1 MRICRDHKIE
11 ADGKAESCRGENAVR
26 LARDRTYPADEPG
39 HAVHAP
45 KRIVTVGK
53 TVVLSSEDTR
63 ALFESIDTSTLIGL
77 PDRALIGVMAYS
89 FARIGAMLAMRVENY
104 LPIGKGWFL
113 RLREKRRQ
121 ATRSPRALCAR
132 ALPRCVHRSRGP
144 CRGTEGTPVLF
155 GAAAHGLLTRRPM
168 RQGDAYKMI
177 RRRALKAGIATKIGC
192 HTFRATGITN
202 FLERGGALEEAQKI
216 AAHSDTSTTKLYDR
230 RGDKITR
237 GSIERISY

>member
-1 MRICRDHKIE
+1 M
-11 ADGKAESCRGENAVR
+11 
-26 LARDRTYPADEPG
+26 
-39 HAVHAP
+39 HAP

-53 TVVLSSEDTR
+53 TVVLSSADTR

-77 PDRALIGVMAYS
+77 RDRALIGVMAYS

-121 ATRSPRALCAR
+121 ATRSPRASCAR
-132 ALPRCVHRSRGP
+132 ALPRCVHRSLVAEP
-144 CRGTEGTPVLF
+144 KAPLF
-155 GAAAHGLLTRRPM
+155 CSALRRTGLLTRSPM
-168 RQGDAYKMI
+168 RQADAYKMI
-177 RRRALKAGIATKIGC
+177 RRRALKAGIAAKIGC

-230 RGDKITR
+230 RGEKITR
-237 GSIERISY
+237 ASIERISY

>member
-1 MRICRDHKIE
+1 MQT
-11 ADGKAESCRGENAVR
+11 N
-26 LARDRTYPADEPG
+26 PATS
-39 HAVHAP
+39 VHAP
-45 KRIVTVGK
+45 KHIVTVGK

-77 PDRALIGVMAYS
+77 RDRALIGVMAYS

-144 CRGTEGTPVLF
+144 CRGTESTPVLF
-155 GAAAHGLLTRRPM
+155 GAAAHGSLDTKPNAPEGCVQDDPPPRAKSRYRGQDRMSYLPGY
-168 RQGDAYKMI
+168 GDHQLSRAW
-177 RRRALKAGIATKIGC
+177 RRA
-192 HTFRATGITN
+192 
-202 FLERGGALEEAQKI
+202 
-216 AAHSDTSTTKLYDR
+216 
-230 RGDKITR
+230 R
-237 GSIERISY
+237 GSAENCGAFGHIDHQIV

>member
-1 MRICRDHKIE
+1 M
-11 ADGKAESCRGENAVR
+11 
-26 LARDRTYPADEPG
+26 
-39 HAVHAP
+39 
-45 KRIVTVGK
+45 
-53 TVVLSSEDTR
+53 SSEDTR

-77 PDRALIGVMAYS
+77 RDRALIGVMAYS

-132 ALPRCVHRSRGP
+132 AYLDAYIEAAGLVAEPKAP
-144 CRGTEGTPVLF
+144 LF
-155 GAAAHGLLTRRPM
+155 CSALRRTGLLTRRPM

-177 RRRALKAGIATKIGC
+177 RRRALKAGIAAKIGC

-202 FLERGGALEEAQKI
+202 FLERRGALEKAQKI
-216 AAHSDTSTTKLYDR
+216 AAHSDTPTTK
-230 RGDKITR
+230 R

>member
-1 MRICRDHKIE
+1 
-11 ADGKAESCRGENAVR
+11 
-26 LARDRTYPADEPG
+26 
-39 HAVHAP
+39 VHAP

-89 FARIGAMLAMRVENY
+89 FARIGAVLAMRVENY

-132 ALPRCVHRSRGP
+132 AYLDAYIEAAGLVAEPKAP
-144 CRGTEGTPVLF
+144 LF
-155 GAAAHGLLTRRPM
+155 CSALRRTGLLTRSPM
-168 RQGDAYKMI
+168 RQGDAYKMV
-177 RRRALKAGIATKIGC
+177 RRALKAGIAPAAVPGTLDGAK
-192 HTFRATGITN
+192 
-202 FLERGGALEEAQKI
+202 RGAKI
-216 AAHSDTSTTKLYDR
+216 AELRELMEKVERRWQAPERNKSRRERRQRRDASGDR
-230 RGDKITR
+230 PA
-237 GSIERISY
+237 

>member
-1 MRICRDHKIE
+1 
-11 ADGKAESCRGENAVR
+11 
-26 LARDRTYPADEPG
+26 
-39 HAVHAP
+39 
-45 KRIVTVGK
+45 VTVGK

-77 PDRALIGVMAYS
+77 RDRALIGVMAYS

-132 ALPRCVHRSRGP
+132 AYLDAYIEAAGLVAEPKAP
-144 CRGTEGTPVLF
+144 LF
-155 GAAAHGLLTRRPM
+155 CSALRRTGLLTRRPM

-177 RRRALKAGIATKIGC
+177 RRRALKAGIAAKIDVIPSG
-192 HTFRATGITN
+192 
-202 FLERGGALEEAQKI
+202 L
-216 AAHSDTSTTKLYDR
+216 
-230 RGDKITR
+230 R
-237 GSIERISY
+237 GSPTFLSVAARSRKRRKLRRIRTHRPRNCMTAAAIRSRADRLSA

>member
-1 MRICRDHKIE
+1 M
-11 ADGKAESCRGENAVR
+11 
-26 LARDRTYPADEPG
+26 
-39 HAVHAP
+39 HAP

-113 RLREKRRQ
+113 PLREKRRQ

-132 ALPRCVHRSRGP
+132 AYL
-144 CRGTEGTPVLF
+144 
-155 GAAAHGLLTRRPM
+155 
-168 RQGDAYKMI
+168 DAYIEAAGLVAEPKAPLFCSAL
-177 RRRALKAGIATKIGC
+177 RRTV
-192 HTFRATGITN
+192 
-202 FLERGGALEEAQKI
+202 
-216 AAHSDTSTTKLYDR
+216 S
-230 RGDKITR
+230 
-237 GSIERISY
+237 

>member
-1 MRICRDHKIE
+1 
-11 ADGKAESCRGENAVR
+11 
-26 LARDRTYPADEPG
+26 
-39 HAVHAP
+39 VHAP

-77 PDRALIGVMAYS
+77 RDRALIGVMACS

-132 ALPRCVHRSRGP
+132 AYLDAYIEAAGLVAEPKAP
-144 CRGTEGTPVLF
+144 LF
-155 GAAAHGLLTRRPM
+155 CSALRRTGLLTRSPM
-168 RQGDAYKMI
+168 RQRDAYKMI
-177 RRRALKAGIATKIGC
+177 RRRALKAGIAAKIGC

-216 AAHSDTSTTKLYDR
+216 AAHSDTPTTK
-230 RGDKITR
+230 R

>member
-1 MRICRDHKIE
+1 
-11 ADGKAESCRGENAVR
+11 
-26 LARDRTYPADEPG
+26 
-39 HAVHAP
+39 
-45 KRIVTVGK
+45 VTVGK

-132 ALPRCVHRSRGP
+132 AYLDAYIEAAGLVAEPKAP
-144 CRGTEGTPVLF
+144 LF
-155 GAAAHGLLTRRPM
+155 CSALRRTGLLTRRPM

-177 RRRALKAGIATKIGC
+177 RRRALKAGIAAKIGC